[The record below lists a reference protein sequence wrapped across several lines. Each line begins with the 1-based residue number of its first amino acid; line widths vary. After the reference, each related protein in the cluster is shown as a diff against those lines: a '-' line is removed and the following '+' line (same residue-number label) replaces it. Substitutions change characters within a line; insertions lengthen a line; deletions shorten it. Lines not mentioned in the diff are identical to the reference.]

1 MLQVLENFPRVLIK
15 KIFLSEGLG
24 LLSNTK
30 FLAALSSLADCWEQ
44 SNFSFGKNTTGLILH
59 CELVNT
65 GNILNKHNVQAR
77 ELSV

>member
-15 KIFLSEGLG
+15 KIFLSESLG

-44 SNFSFGKNTTGLILH
+44 SNFSFGKKYNWSYFALWAGEYRQYSRQT
-59 CELVNT
+59 
-65 GNILNKHNVQAR
+65 
-77 ELSV
+77 